1 MPDGLSLTDITL
13 NRGAARLLDGVSAR
27 FPHGS
32 LTAIIGPNGAGK
44 STLLRV
50 AAGLLTP
57 DAGGVEVAG
66 QPLSRLSPAARAER
80 IGFLPQARPLG
91 WPVPVRALV
100 ALGQHP
106 RRPDAAR
113 VEAALA
119 EVGLRG
125 LADRRADSLS
135 GGELAR
141 AHLARV
147 LAGGAQTLLLD
158 EPVAGLDPAH
168 QLEVLGL
175 LAARARSG
183 ATVAVV
189 LHDLGL
195 ASAYADR
202 VLCLAAGRGVA
213 EGPTAEVL
221 TPDLLA
227 RVFGVAVSPAPGGL
241 PHWVRASA

>member
-1 MPDGLSLTDITL
+1 MPEGLTLTDVTVS
-13 NRGAARLLDGVSAR
+13 RGAARLLDGASAR
-27 FPHGS
+27 FPSGT
-32 LTAIIGPNGAGK
+32 LTAVIGPNGAGK

-57 DAGGVEVAG
+57 QVGHVQIGG
-66 QPLSRLSPAARAER
+66 QPLTALTPAARAER
-80 IGFLPQARPLG
+80 MGYLPQARPLA
-91 WPVPVRALV
+91 WPLPVRALV
-100 ALGQHP
+100 ELGQHP
-106 RRPDAAR
+106 RRADSAR

-119 EVGLRG
+119 EVGL
-125 LADRRADSLS
+125 AAFAHRRADTLS

-168 QLEVLGL
+168 QLEVLSL
-175 LAARARSG
+175 LAARAEEG

-195 ASAYADR
+195 ASAHADR
-202 VLCLAAGRGVA
+202 VLCMSAGTVVA
-213 EGPTAEVL
+213 EGATVEVL
-221 TPDLLA
+221 TPALLA
-227 RVFGVAVSPAPGGL
+227 DVFGVATGPAGL
-241 PHWVRASA
+241 SSWTRA